1 MKFLVVLALAA
12 LVNAEADPQLLYKSL
27 LPTTYVQQPLV
38 HKQVVQ
44 PLVYKQQVAQ
54 PLVYSAAVPKTIQ
67 ASPGVSL
74 TTLHKREAEA
84 EHHLLYKTIPAIQPL
99 VYSKP
104 VVQPLTYVQQPL
116 LHKTIV
122 QQPIVQKQVVT
133 PVVYNAPVLPVQVKT
148 YANDA
153 EKPQEYAAKGKYV
166 AENAGAIHIAK
177 REAEAEPWNVY
188 AGAMPVTT
196 YAHTPVVQPL
206 TYVQQPVVYNA
217 PIKSI
222 ANDAVKPFNYAAKGK
237 YVANSAGV
245 VHVAKREAEPY
256 TIGYNTWQTSP
267 LSYVSAPIVT
277 PSIHSGLTYSHI
289 FKREA
294 EAEAEP
300 WTVYGGAYSPYSS
313 WGYRAPLAYNGWNY
327 GYYG

>member
-1 MKFLVVLALAA
+1 M
-12 LVNAEADPQLLYKSL
+12 
-27 LPTTYVQQPLV
+27 
-38 HKQVVQ
+38 
-44 PLVYKQQVAQ
+44 
-54 PLVYSAAVPKTIQ
+54 
-67 ASPGVSL
+67 G
-74 TTLHKREAEA
+74 
-84 EHHLLYKTIPAIQPL
+84 
-99 VYSKP
+99 
-104 VVQPLTYVQQPL
+104 
-116 LHKTIV
+116 
-122 QQPIVQKQVVT
+122 
-133 PVVYNAPVLPVQVKT
+133 
-148 YANDA
+148 
-153 EKPQEYAAKGKYV
+153 QEYAAKGKYV

-222 ANDAVKPFNYAAKGK
+222 ANDAVKPFNYA
-237 YVANSAGV
+237 
-245 VHVAKREAEPY
+245 
-256 TIGYNTWQTSP
+256 
-267 LSYVSAPIVT
+267 SAPIVT

-313 WGYRAPLAYNGWNY
+313 WGYRAPLAYNG
-327 GYYG
+327 

>member
-1 MKFLVVLALAA
+1 MGIHGAKRV
-12 LVNAEADPQLLYKSL
+12 AEA
-27 LPTTYVQQPLV
+27 
-38 HKQVVQ
+38 
-44 PLVYKQQVAQ
+44 A
-54 PLVYSAAVPKTIQ
+54 
-67 ASPGVSL
+67 
-74 TTLHKREAEA
+74 
-84 EHHLLYKTIPAIQPL
+84 
-99 VYSKP
+99 
-104 VVQPLTYVQQPL
+104 
-116 LHKTIV
+116 
-122 QQPIVQKQVVT
+122 
-133 PVVYNAPVLPVQVKT
+133 
-148 YANDA
+148 
-153 EKPQEYAAKGKYV
+153 
-166 AENAGAIHIAK
+166 
-177 REAEAEPWNVY
+177 PWNVY

-222 ANDAVKPFNYAAKGK
+222 ANY
-237 YVANSAGV
+237 AGV

-277 PSIHSGLTYSHI
+277 PSITSGLTYSHI

-300 WTVYGGAYSPYSS
+300 WTVYGGAYSPYLSM
-313 WGYRAPLAYNGWNY
+313 YRAPVAYNGWNY

>member
-1 MKFLVVLALAA
+1 MG
-12 LVNAEADPQLLYKSL
+12 
-27 LPTTYVQQPLV
+27 
-38 HKQVVQ
+38 
-44 PLVYKQQVAQ
+44 
-54 PLVYSAAVPKTIQ
+54 VYSAAVPKTIQ

-84 EHHLLYKTIPAIQPL
+84 EHHLLYKTIPAVQPL

-148 YANDA
+148 WANDA

-166 AENAGAIHIAK
+166 AENAGAI
-177 REAEAEPWNVY
+177 
-188 AGAMPVTT
+188 PVTT

-222 ANDAVKPFNYAAKGK
+222 ANDAVKPFNYA
-237 YVANSAGV
+237 
-245 VHVAKREAEPY
+245 
-256 TIGYNTWQTSP
+256 
-267 LSYVSAPIVT
+267 SAPIVT

-289 FKREA
+289 FK
-294 EAEAEP
+294 
-300 WTVYGGAYSPYSS
+300 
-313 WGYRAPLAYNGWNY
+313 
-327 GYYG
+327 